1 MENHVPTPASS
12 TDYLKNI
19 PPDDLAGQILAITSI
34 KQSQVVDCPQQ
45 KEVVEV
51 EDQNEKN
58 VEVQDLLEESMDY
71 DYNSFDPP
79 TSDRPKPEDIIAET
93 SIKIMNSAKNIAN
106 DNNPNNIVGKME
118 ATKAEKFEKIT
129 VDLSNLL
136 TVRLSAVEEATKVQ
150 EKNDQGDSIIRRSR
164 VSLKNDIKEN
174 ENYIPVSPSYQESKF
189 FSDEKNTKYSHLTSS
204 FESQQPPKIAQIE
217 KVEEI
222 AEIESKVLTDITSG
236 IDNGG
241 TTPIIGDNEKEKM
254 SIIDDFSKEKLEKN
268 HQQICYEIIME
279 QFERVLKKAE
289 AKAKIKAELEKDEKR
304 KELLQKRLDLREEK
318 LKIIKHFQAELGQ
331 HTYLGQ
337 HICYE
342 IVIEQLE
349 KAQDK
354 ALEKDEKRKQ
364 LQSKKLDHNA
374 LNGNYW
380 TFNPEKAKKRKQVQ
394 INLAKEDK
402 MKAGNETEKSEA
414 EAKKKADEEAR
425 FNAEIEAKKE
435 SEDEE
440 RFKSEGQK
448 EAAEEARKKAE
459 AEAKKKSDLDA
470 KRIQI
475 AAKKI
480 AYAQENRLIAE
491 KKAKNSEAKKKAE
504 DPKAKTKA
512 EREERRK
519 QLREKLDLIEMKI
532 AKKAEKDKKQKK
544 AEERAIKK
552 AEEQAKT
559 KVEREQK
566 RKQLHDII
574 DVKKAEKA
582 AKKAENGTE
591 TMADSSSGIGT
602 KLKKPTDYQDF
613 EFKKPDPPKSKK
625 PGHKPRSSG
634 SIRVSITTTS
644 NGDDLDKIENRKQLH
659 RKRIAYGEE
668 VLERIK
674 QEKAERKAE
683 KKAKEKTEKEESKKK
698 AEKLLPETFK
708 TRMNLLSFSG
718 TLGEEEVEKM
728 QKYEIKQAEKAK
740 KKIEKE
746 SKIMAHS
753 DGSDYVPKSEVFR
766 PTSYFLDLERNKKRK
781 QYEDQEKKDS
791 EAKKLKRSSD
801 SYDISIAYFP
811 EWFKASDLKNL
822 FEEYRI
828 EIFNIS
834 FRAAW

>member
-19 PPDDLAGQILAITSI
+19 PPDDLAGQILAIASI

-51 EDQNEKN
+51 EDQDEKN

-118 ATKAEKFEKIT
+118 VTKAEKFEKIT

-136 TVRLSAVEEATKVQ
+136 TVRLSAVEEATKLQ

-189 FSDEKNTKYSHLTSS
+189 FSDEKNTKYSHLMSS
-204 FESQQPPKIAQIE
+204 FESQQPPKIAQTE

-289 AKAKIKAELEKDEKR
+289 AKAKITAELEKDEKR

-337 HICYE
+337 QICYE

-349 KAQDK
+349 KVQDK

-364 LQSKKLDHNA
+364 LQSKKLDRNA

-380 TFNPEKAKKRKQVQ
+380 TFSPEKAKKRKQVQ

-440 RFKSEGQK
+440 RFKYEGQK
-448 EAAEEARKKAE
+448 KWINL
-459 AEAKKKSDLDA
+459 KS
-470 KRIQI
+470 
-475 AAKKI
+475 
-480 AYAQENRLIAE
+480 
-491 KKAKNSEAKKKAE
+491 
-504 DPKAKTKA
+504 
-512 EREERRK
+512 
-519 QLREKLDLIEMKI
+519 M
-532 AKKAEKDKKQKK
+532 
-544 AEERAIKK
+544 
-552 AEEQAKT
+552 
-559 KVEREQK
+559 
-566 RKQLHDII
+566 
-574 DVKKAEKA
+574 
-582 AKKAENGTE
+582 
-591 TMADSSSGIGT
+591 
-602 KLKKPTDYQDF
+602 F
-613 EFKKPDPPKSKK
+613 
-625 PGHKPRSSG
+625 
-634 SIRVSITTTS
+634 
-644 NGDDLDKIENRKQLH
+644 
-659 RKRIAYGEE
+659 
-668 VLERIK
+668 
-674 QEKAERKAE
+674 
-683 KKAKEKTEKEESKKK
+683 
-698 AEKLLPETFK
+698 
-708 TRMNLLSFSG
+708 
-718 TLGEEEVEKM
+718 
-728 QKYEIKQAEKAK
+728 
-740 KKIEKE
+740 
-746 SKIMAHS
+746 
-753 DGSDYVPKSEVFR
+753 
-766 PTSYFLDLERNKKRK
+766 
-781 QYEDQEKKDS
+781 
-791 EAKKLKRSSD
+791 
-801 SYDISIAYFP
+801 
-811 EWFKASDLKNL
+811 
-822 FEEYRI
+822 
-828 EIFNIS
+828 
-834 FRAAW
+834 